1 MEDSKMYKRKK
12 LNLTAVKI
20 LILLPILLDLMDE
33 LSSFY
38 FIYLYIFVNAIFL
51 LTAPSSLKAQLEK
64 MRRDKILHSV

>member
-1 MEDSKMYKRKK
+1 MYKRKK

-20 LILLPILLDLMDE
+20 LILMPILLDLMDE

-38 FIYLYIFVNAIFL
+38 FIYLYIFVNANFL

>member
-1 MEDSKMYKRKK
+1 MYKRKK

-20 LILLPILLDLMDE
+20 LILMPILLDLMDE

-38 FIYLYIFVNAIFL
+38 FIYLYIFFVNAIFL

>member
-1 MEDSKMYKRKK
+1 MYKRKK
-12 LNLTAVKI
+12 LHLTAIKI

>member
-1 MEDSKMYKRKK
+1 MYKRKK
-12 LNLTAVKI
+12 LHLTAVKI

-38 FIYLYIFVNAIFL
+38 FIYLYIFFNAIFL
-51 LTAPSSLKAQLEK
+51 LMAPSSLKAQLEK

>member
-1 MEDSKMYKRKK
+1 MYKRKK
-12 LNLTAVKI
+12 LHLTAVKI

-38 FIYLYIFVNAIFL
+38 FIYLYIFFNAIFL

>member
-1 MEDSKMYKRKK
+1 MYKREKLARKK
-12 LNLTAVKI
+12 LHLTAVKI

>member
-1 MEDSKMYKRKK
+1 MYKRKK
-12 LNLTAVKI
+12 LHLTAVKI
-20 LILLPILLDLMDE
+20 LILMPIMLDLMDE

>member
-1 MEDSKMYKRKK
+1 MYKRKK

-20 LILLPILLDLMDE
+20 LILMPILLDLMDE

-64 MRRDKILHSV
+64 MRRDKILNSV

>member
-1 MEDSKMYKRKK
+1 MYKRKK
-12 LNLTAVKI
+12 LHLTAVKI
-20 LILLPILLDLMDE
+20 LILMPIMLDLMDE

-64 MRRDKILHSV
+64 MRTDKILHSV

>member
-1 MEDSKMYKRKK
+1 M
-12 LNLTAVKI
+12 
-20 LILLPILLDLMDE
+20 PILLDLMDE

-64 MRRDKILHSV
+64 MRTDKILHSV

>member
-1 MEDSKMYKRKK
+1 MYKRKK

-20 LILLPILLDLMDE
+20 LILMPILLDLMDE

-38 FIYLYIFVNAIFL
+38 FIYLYIFVSAIFL

>member
-1 MEDSKMYKRKK
+1 MYKRETLARKQ
-12 LNLTAVKI
+12 LHLTAVKI

>member
-1 MEDSKMYKRKK
+1 MYKRKK
-12 LNLTAVKI
+12 LHLTAVKI

>member
-1 MEDSKMYKRKK
+1 MYKRKK
-12 LNLTAVKI
+12 LHLTAVKI
-20 LILLPILLDLMDE
+20 LILMPILLDLMDE

-64 MRRDKILHSV
+64 MRTDKILHSV

>member
-1 MEDSKMYKRKK
+1 MYKRKK

-20 LILLPILLDLMDE
+20 LILMPILLDLMDE

-38 FIYLYIFVNAIFL
+38 FIYLYIFVNATFL

>member
-1 MEDSKMYKRKK
+1 M
-12 LNLTAVKI
+12 TAVKI
-20 LILLPILLDLMDE
+20 LILMPILLDLMDE

-64 MRRDKILHSV
+64 MRTDKILHSV

>member
-1 MEDSKMYKRKK
+1 MYKRKK

-20 LILLPILLDLMDE
+20 LILMPILLDLMDE